1 MVKPLDYLADD
12 EKAFLGMVCL
22 GMVKLSWTTVSYQ
35 DPLAS
40 GPGMRATMYD
50 ENVTSR
56 VSWMMDHGLL
66 EVYNSEL
73 RVTKEGLRRL

>member
-1 MVKPLDYLADD
+1 MTKPLIYLADD
-12 EKAFLGMVCL
+12 EKAFLGMVGL

-50 ENVTSR
+50 EDVTSR
-56 VSWMMDHGLL
+56 VSWMMDHELL
-66 EVYNSEL
+66 EIRGDEL
-73 RVTKEGLRRL
+73 HVTKEGLQRL